1 MKRSTAYLS
10 HMKIK
15 MKRKSASFPKPI
27 FLFGVRLGDANQ
39 CKALLRVE
47 VLTSKKER
55 LVPFFFEL

>member
-15 MKRKSASFPKPI
+15 TKKSASFPKPI

-39 CKALLRVE
+39 CKALLRAE
-47 VLTSKKER
+47 VLTAKKER
-55 LVPFFFEL
+55 PQPFFFEL